1 MKKTPNKRRIGL
13 FVIIGIIVLLGLA
26 GSTAIQKFFQK
37 KEDVWVMY
45 FDESIKGLN
54 IGSPIVFKGVEIG
67 KVSNIELFVN
77 PEDLS
82 LKIPVFAEIYPNQH
96 IKKAVT
102 TLEKRKAIQT
112 MIEKGLRARLISQSL
127 LTGSLMI
134 ELEILPNTPI
144 EYRGPK
150 NPKASNIIEIP
161 TTLSSLGEIQKGLQ
175 DLRIRE
181 TIKKFDNILTKISNL
196 MDNNTGRIDDI
207 LINFNKTLLSIKD
220 MSKSFNNMAEYL
232 ERHPEALL
240 RGKGQ

>member
-1 MKKTPNKRRIGL
+1 MKKTPNKKRIGI
-13 FVIIGIIVLLGLA
+13 FVIIGILLLLGLA
-26 GSTAIQKFFQK
+26 GHSIIKKFFQE

-77 PEDLS
+77 PEDLDVR
-82 LKIPVFAEIYPNQH
+82 IPVFAEVYPNQH
-96 IKKAVT
+96 IKRAITAIEKKEAIK
-102 TLEKRKAIQT
+102 TL
-112 MIEKGLRARLISQSL
+112 IEKGLRARLISQSL

-134 ELEILPNTPI
+134 ELEILPDTPI
-144 EYRGPK
+144 EYRAPK
-150 NPKASNIIEIP
+150 DFKILEIP

-181 TIKKFDNILTKISNL
+181 TIKKFDNILTKINDI
-196 MDNNTGRIDDI
+196 MDNNANRVDDI
-207 LINFNKTLLSIKD
+207 LINLNKTLISIKD
-220 MSKSFNNMAEYL
+220 MSRAFNNMAEYL

-240 RGKGQ
+240 RGKGK